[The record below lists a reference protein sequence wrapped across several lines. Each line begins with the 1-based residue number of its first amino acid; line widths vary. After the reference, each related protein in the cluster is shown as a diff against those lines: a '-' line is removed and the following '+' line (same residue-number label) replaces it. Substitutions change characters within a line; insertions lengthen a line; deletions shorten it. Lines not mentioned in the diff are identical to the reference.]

1 MMKTLKNILLVII
14 GILGSIG
21 VVVVALATKF
31 AWLATG
37 IAFVLYLLQFYV
49 TDFATVAMI
58 FWIAIKLTI
67 VLIVILIV
75 LALGKALVDEEER
88 NAKGL

>member
-1 MMKTLKNILLVII
+1 MKILKNILLVVI

-21 VVVVALATKF
+21 VVLMAMATKL

-58 FWIAIKLTI
+58 FWFAIKLTI
-67 VLIVILIV
+67 VLVVVLGI
-75 LALGKALVDEEER
+75 LALGKVLVDTEER
-88 NAKGL
+88 NGKGL

>member
-1 MMKTLKNILLVII
+1 MKILKNILLVVI

-21 VVVVALATKF
+21 VVLMALATNL

-49 TDFATVAMI
+49 TDFATVAMV
-58 FWIAIKLTI
+58 FWISVKLSI
-67 VLIVILIV
+67 VLAIIFIV
-75 LALGKALVDEEER
+75 LALGKALVDTEER
-88 NAKGL
+88 NGKGL

>member
-1 MMKTLKNILLVII
+1 MSVLKNILLVVI

-21 VVVVALATKF
+21 VVLMALATKL

-58 FWIAIKLTI
+58 FWIAIKLSIALAIIFI
-67 VLIVILIV
+67 VLV
-75 LALGKALVDEEER
+75 LGKALVDEEER
-88 NAKGL
+88 DAKGL

>member
-1 MMKTLKNILLVII
+1 MKILKNILLVVI
-14 GILGSIG
+14 GILSSIG
-21 VVVVALATKF
+21 VVLMALATKL

-67 VLIVILIV
+67 ILVIVLGI
-75 LALGKALVDEEER
+75 LALGRVLVDTEER

>member
-1 MMKTLKNILLVII
+1 MSVLKNILLVVI
-14 GILGSIG
+14 GILSSIG

-49 TDFATVAMI
+49 TDWATVAMI
-58 FWIAIKLTI
+58 FWIAIKLSIVLAI
-67 VLIVILIV
+67 VLII
-75 LALGKALVDEEER
+75 LALGKVLVDTEER

>member
-1 MMKTLKNILLVII
+1 MKILKNILLVVI

-21 VVVVALATKF
+21 IVLVAVATKL

-49 TDFATVAMI
+49 TDWATVAMI
-58 FWIAIKLTI
+58 FWISVKLSI
-67 VLIVILIV
+67 VLAIIFIV

-88 NAKGL
+88 NGKGL

>member
-1 MMKTLKNILLVII
+1 MNILKNILLVII

-58 FWIAIKLTI
+58 FWIAVKLSI
-67 VLIVILIV
+67 VLGIVLIV
-75 LALGKALVDEEER
+75 LALGKALVNEEKR
-88 NAKGL
+88 NGKGL

>member
-1 MMKTLKNILLVII
+1 MKILKNILLVVI

-21 VVVVALATKF
+21 IVLVALATKL

-49 TDFATVAMI
+49 TDFATVAMV

-67 VLIVILIV
+67 VLVVVLGI
-75 LALGKALVDEEER
+75 LALGKVLVDTEER
-88 NAKGL
+88 NEKGL

>member
-1 MMKTLKNILLVII
+1 MKILKNILLVAIAILSSI
-14 GILGSIG
+14 GIVL
-21 VVVVALATKF
+21 VAVATKL

-49 TDFATVAMI
+49 TDWGTVAMI
-58 FWIAIKLTI
+58 FWIAIKLSIVLAI
-67 VLIVILIV
+67 VLII

-88 NAKGL
+88 NGKGL

>member
-1 MMKTLKNILLVII
+1 MSVLKNVLLVII
-14 GILGSIG
+14 GILSSIG
-21 VVVVALATKF
+21 IVLVAVATKL

-49 TDFATVAMI
+49 TDLATVAMI
-58 FWIAIKLTI
+58 FWIAIKLSI
-67 VLIVILIV
+67 VLAIVMII

-88 NAKGL
+88 NGKGL

>member
-1 MMKTLKNILLVII
+1 MNILKNILLVII

-21 VVVVALATKF
+21 VVVIALATKF

-58 FWIAIKLTI
+58 FWIAVKLSI
-67 VLIVILIV
+67 VLGIVLIV
-75 LALGKALVDEEER
+75 LALGKVLVDTEER
-88 NAKGL
+88 NGKGL

>member
-1 MMKTLKNILLVII
+1 MKILKNILLVVI

-21 VVVVALATKF
+21 VALMALATQL

-49 TDFATVAMI
+49 TDWGTVAMI
-58 FWIAIKLTI
+58 FWIAIKLSIVLAI
-67 VLIVILIV
+67 VLII

-88 NAKGL
+88 NGKGL

>member
-1 MMKTLKNILLVII
+1 MKILKNILLVII
-14 GILGSIG
+14 GILSSIG
-21 VVVVALATKF
+21 IVLVAVATKL

-49 TDFATVAMI
+49 TDWGTVAMI
-58 FWIAIKLTI
+58 FWIAIKLSIVLAI
-67 VLIVILIV
+67 VLII
-75 LALGKALVDEEER
+75 LALGKALVDEEKR

>member
-1 MMKTLKNILLVII
+1 MKILKNILLVII
-14 GILGSIG
+14 GILSSIG
-21 VVVVALATKF
+21 IVLVAVATKL

-49 TDFATVAMI
+49 TDWGTVVMI
-58 FWIAIKLTI
+58 FWISVKLS
-67 VLIVILIV
+67 IV
-75 LALGKALVDEEER
+75 LAIIFIVLTLGKALVDEEKR

>member
-1 MMKTLKNILLVII
+1 MNILKNILLVVI

-21 VVVVALATKF
+21 IVLVAVATKL

-49 TDFATVAMI
+49 TDWATVAMI

-67 VLIVILIV
+67 VLVIIMIV
-75 LALGKALVDEEER
+75 LALGKVLVDTEER

>member
-1 MMKTLKNILLVII
+1 MKILKNILLVVI
-14 GILGSIG
+14 GILSSIG
-21 VVVVALATKF
+21 VVLMALATKL

-49 TDFATVAMI
+49 TDWATVAMI
-58 FWIAIKLTI
+58 FWIAIKLSI
-67 VLIVILIV
+67 VLAIVMII
-75 LALGKALVDEEER
+75 LALGKVLVDEEKR

>member
-1 MMKTLKNILLVII
+1 MSVLKNVLLVVI

-49 TDFATVAMI
+49 TDWGTVAMV
-58 FWIAIKLTI
+58 FWIAIKLSIVLAI
-67 VLIVILIV
+67 VLII
-75 LALGKALVDEEER
+75 LALGKALVDTEER
-88 NAKGL
+88 NGKGL

>member
-1 MMKTLKNILLVII
+1 MKILKNILLVVI

-21 VVVVALATKF
+21 VVLMALATKL

-58 FWIAIKLTI
+58 FWIAIKLSI
-67 VLIVILIV
+67 VLAIIMIV
-75 LALGKALVDEEER
+75 LALGKVLVDTEER
-88 NAKGL
+88 NEKGL

>member
-1 MMKTLKNILLVII
+1 MKILKNILLVVI

-21 VVVVALATKF
+21 VVLVAVATKL

-58 FWIAIKLTI
+58 FWIAIKLSI
-67 VLIVILIV
+67 VLAIIFIV

-88 NAKGL
+88 NGKGL

>member
-1 MMKTLKNILLVII
+1 MKILKNILLVII

-21 VVVVALATKF
+21 IVLVAVATKL

-49 TDFATVAMI
+49 TDWATVAMI
-58 FWIAIKLTI
+58 FWISVKLSI
-67 VLIVILIV
+67 VLAIIFIV

-88 NAKGL
+88 NGKGL

>member
-1 MMKTLKNILLVII
+1 MKILKNILLVII

-21 VVVVALATKF
+21 IVLVAVATKL

-49 TDFATVAMI
+49 TDWGTVAMI
-58 FWIAIKLTI
+58 FWIAIKLSI
-67 VLIVILIV
+67 VLVIILII

>member
-1 MMKTLKNILLVII
+1 MKILKNILLVVI

-21 VVVVALATKF
+21 VVLMALATKL

-58 FWIAIKLTI
+58 FWISVKLSI
-67 VLIVILIV
+67 VLAIIFIV

-88 NAKGL
+88 NGKGL

>member
-1 MMKTLKNILLVII
+1 MKILKNILLVII
-14 GILGSIG
+14 GLLGSIG
-21 VVVVALATKF
+21 IALVVVATKL

-37 IAFVLYLLQFYV
+37 IAFMLYLLQFYV

-58 FWIAIKLTI
+58 FWIAIKLSIVLAI
-67 VLIVILIV
+67 VLII
-75 LALGKALVDEEER
+75 LALGKILVDEEKR

>member
-1 MMKTLKNILLVII
+1 MNILKNILLVII

-21 VVVVALATKF
+21 VVVIALATKF

-37 IAFVLYLLQFYV
+37 VAFVLYLLQFYV

-58 FWIAIKLTI
+58 FWIAVKLSI
-67 VLIVILIV
+67 VLGIILIV
-75 LALGKALVDEEER
+75 LSLGKVLVDTEER
-88 NAKGL
+88 NGKGL

>member
-1 MMKTLKNILLVII
+1 MKILKNILLVVI

-21 VVVVALATKF
+21 VVLIALATKL

-37 IAFVLYLLQFYV
+37 IAFVLYLLQLYV
-49 TDFATVAMI
+49 TDWGTVAMV
-58 FWIAIKLTI
+58 FWISVKLSI
-67 VLIVILIV
+67 VLAIIFIV
-75 LALGKALVDEEER
+75 LALGKALVDEEKR

>member
-1 MMKTLKNILLVII
+1 MNILKNILLVII

-58 FWIAIKLTI
+58 FWIAVKLSI
-67 VLIVILIV
+67 VLGIVLIV
-75 LALGKALVDEEER
+75 LALGKVLVNEEER

>member
-1 MMKTLKNILLVII
+1 MNILKNILLVII

-21 VVVVALATKF
+21 VVVIALATKF

-58 FWIAIKLTI
+58 FWISIKLSIVLGI
-67 VLIVILIV
+67 VLII
-75 LALGKALVDEEER
+75 LALGKVLVDTEER
-88 NAKGL
+88 NGKGL

>member
-1 MMKTLKNILLVII
+1 MNILKNILLVII

-58 FWIAIKLTI
+58 FWIAVKLSI
-67 VLIVILIV
+67 VLGIVLIV
-75 LALGKALVDEEER
+75 LALGKVLVDEEER
-88 NAKGL
+88 NGKGL

>member
-1 MMKTLKNILLVII
+1 MNILKNILLVTI

-21 VVVVALATKF
+21 VVLMALATKL

-49 TDFATVAMI
+49 TDWGTVAMI
-58 FWIAIKLTI
+58 FWIAIKLSIVLAI
-67 VLIVILIV
+67 VLII
-75 LALGKALVDEEER
+75 LALGKALVDEEKR
-88 NAKGL
+88 NGKGL

>member
-1 MMKTLKNILLVII
+1 MKILKNILLVII
-14 GILGSIG
+14 GILSGIG
-21 VVVVALATKF
+21 IVLVAVATKL

-49 TDFATVAMI
+49 TEWGTVVMI
-58 FWIAIKLTI
+58 FWIAIKLSI
-67 VLIVILIV
+67 VLAIVLIV

-88 NAKGL
+88 NGKGL

>member
-1 MMKTLKNILLVII
+1 MSVLKNVLLVVI

-37 IAFVLYLLQFYV
+37 VAFVLYLLQFYV

-67 VLIVILIV
+67 VLVIILIV
-75 LALGKALVDEEER
+75 LALGKVLIDEEKR

>member
-1 MMKTLKNILLVII
+1 MSVLKNVLLVII

-21 VVVVALATKF
+21 IVLVAVATKL

-58 FWIAIKLTI
+58 FWFAIKLT
-67 VLIVILIV
+67 
-75 LALGKALVDEEER
+75 LALVAVMIILAIGRVLTEDK
-88 NAKGL
+88 

>member
-1 MMKTLKNILLVII
+1 MKILKNILLVII

-21 VVVVALATKF
+21 VVLMALATKL

-58 FWIAIKLTI
+58 FWISVKLSI
-67 VLIVILIV
+67 VLAIIFII

-88 NAKGL
+88 NGKGL

>member
-1 MMKTLKNILLVII
+1 MSVLKNVLLVVI

-49 TDFATVAMI
+49 TDWGTVVMI
-58 FWIAIKLTI
+58 FWIAIKLSIVLAI
-67 VLIVILIV
+67 VLII

>member
-1 MMKTLKNILLVII
+1 MNILKNILLVII

-21 VVVVALATKF
+21 VVIIALATKF

-58 FWIAIKLTI
+58 FWISIKLSIVLGI
-67 VLIVILIV
+67 VLII
-75 LALGKALVDEEER
+75 LALGRVLVDTEER
-88 NAKGL
+88 NGKGL

>member
-1 MMKTLKNILLVII
+1 MSVLKNVLLVVI
-14 GILGSIG
+14 GILSSIG
-21 VVVVALATKF
+21 VVLMALATKL

-58 FWIAIKLTI
+58 FWIAIKLSI
-67 VLIVILIV
+67 VLAIIMIV
-75 LALGKALVDEEER
+75 LALGKVLVDTEER